1 MRDVIVVGAGGG
13 GPIVAKELAARGLDV
28 LLLEAGARH
37 ADPEREWSHFE
48 IEAVGRFRW
57 GPADRTK
64 PGWQRE
70 VPHNGL
76 LFQLSGVGG
85 TTQHYVA
92 NSPRAMP
99 GAFSGYSGADAGA
112 YDVGHRF
119 PFAYEE
125 LIPYYQW
132 VEHTLPVQTAP
143 MGTKEALF
151 FRGAERLGLPLNT
164 SKDITRDSFRPQE
177 NAILQPGGTA
187 GRTTD
192 AARLL
197 WPEATGCTGCGSCYY
212 GCYEPRQAPANLK
225 AKRSTDNSY
234 VPMALTAAG
243 WQPGGRDVTLITD
256 AFVTA
261 IGTDERGG
269 DTVARRVTWR
279 IGATGQH
286 VTEDAAVVVL
296 AGGCTETPRLW
307 LNSGLPNPNDWVGR
321 GFTDHFPDALIGEFD
336 EEAAPFKG
344 PGAAAR
350 ADFPGRGFIM
360 NVGFPPALISL
371 VTNLSDGGMAGFYD
385 NGRPDASGADTS
397 GRLIGNRSADFM
409 ARYRHLCGVL
419 ILTDDDVEANNRVT
433 LSRSV
438 AADEHGPVP
447 KVYLDHRHRSART
460 LANREFLARKTVDL
474 LRAAGARTV
483 HRLNSPP
490 FVFHPH
496 STMRMGLDADDS
508 VCDPNGAARA
518 VRHLYVADNSVLA
531 NSLGGPNPTLTT
543 QALAT
548 RTAEKI
554 FVLEFGGPPWVGREA
569 PVSSIDSSVTQA
581 VLDQEPTWRT
591 RAGSP
596 PSPLP

>member
-1 MRDVIVVGAGGG
+1 MRDVIVIGAGGG

-48 IEAVGRFRW
+48 IEAFGRFRW

-64 PGWQRE
+64 PAWQRE
-70 VPHNGL
+70 VPHNAL
-76 LFQLSGVGG
+76 LSQLSGVGG
-85 TTQHYVA
+85 TTQHYIA

-112 YDVGHRF
+112 YDVAHRF

-143 MGTKEALF
+143 IGTKEALF
-151 FRGAERLGLPLNT
+151 FRGADRLGLPLNT
-164 SKDITRDSFRPQE
+164 SKDITRASFRPQE

-225 AKRSTDNSY
+225 ARRSTDNSY
-234 VPMALTAAG
+234 VPMALTAAD
-243 WQPGGRDVTLITD
+243 WQPGGRHVTLITD

-261 IGTDERGG
+261 IGTEERGG
-269 DTVARRVTWR
+269 ETVARRVTWR
-279 IGATGQH
+279 IGTSGEH
-286 VTEDAAVVVL
+286 VTEDAAVIVM
-296 AGGCTETPRLW
+296 AGGCTESPRLW

-321 GFTDHFPDALIGEFD
+321 GYTDHFPDIVVGEFD
-336 EEAAPFKG
+336 EETVPFKG
-344 PGAAAR
+344 APSQAR
-350 ADFPGRGFIM
+350 ADFPGRGSFLHLG
-360 NVGFPPALISL
+360 VPPALTAL
-371 VTNLSDGGMAGFYD
+371 VTNVSDGGMAGFYD
-385 NGRPDASGADTS
+385 NGRPDASGAETS
-397 GRLIGNRSADFM
+397 GRLIGNRFADFM
-409 ARYRHLCGVL
+409 ARFNHFSYIM
-419 ILTDDDVEANNRVT
+419 ILTDDDVEANNRAT
-433 LSRSV
+433 LSRGLP
-438 AADEHGPVP
+438 ADEHGPVP
-447 KVYLDHRHRSART
+447 KVFIDHRHRSRRT
-460 LANREFLARKTVDL
+460 VANREFLARKAVEW
-474 LRAAGARTV
+474 LRAAGAHTT
-483 HRLNSPP
+483 HRLNWPP
-490 FVFHPH
+490 IVFHPH
-496 STMRMGLDADDS
+496 STMRMGLDAADS

-518 VRHLYVADNSVLA
+518 VRRLYVADNSVLA

-554 FVLEFGGPPWVGREA
+554 FALEFGGQPWVGREV
-569 PVSSIDSSVTQA
+569 PVSSIDPIVTQA
-581 VLDQEPTWRT
+581 VLDREPVWRT
-591 RAGSP
+591 RA
-596 PSPLP
+596 

>member
-1 MRDVIVVGAGGG
+1 
-13 GPIVAKELAARGLDV
+13 
-28 LLLEAGARH
+28 
-37 ADPEREWSHFE
+37 
-48 IEAVGRFRW
+48 
-57 GPADRTK
+57 
-64 PGWQRE
+64 
-70 VPHNGL
+70 
-76 LFQLSGVGG
+76 
-85 TTQHYVA
+85 
-92 NSPRAMP
+92 
-99 GAFSGYSGADAGA
+99 
-112 YDVGHRF
+112 
-119 PFAYEE
+119 
-125 LIPYYQW
+125 
-132 VEHTLPVQTAP
+132 
-143 MGTKEALF
+143 
-151 FRGAERLGLPLNT
+151 
-164 SKDITRDSFRPQE
+164 
-177 NAILQPGGTA
+177 
-187 GRTTD
+187 
-192 AARLL
+192 
-197 WPEATGCTGCGSCYY
+197 
-212 GCYEPRQAPANLK
+212 
-225 AKRSTDNSY
+225 
-234 VPMALTAAG
+234 
-243 WQPGGRDVTLITD
+243 
-256 AFVTA
+256 
-261 IGTDERGG
+261 
-269 DTVARRVTWR
+269 
-279 IGATGQH
+279 
-286 VTEDAAVVVL
+286 
-296 AGGCTETPRLW
+296 
-307 LNSGLPNPNDWVGR
+307 
-321 GFTDHFPDALIGEFD
+321 
-336 EEAAPFKG
+336 
-344 PGAAAR
+344 
-350 ADFPGRGFIM
+350 M